1 LQFYT
6 SLKKNFT
13 EDDNGVVEF
22 FNWGNGKVLVVE
34 DIEYTQA
41 LIYDLECACYVSA
54 AVKFVDCTTPRNFI
68 CEDLT
73 TTTTPASPPL

>member
-1 LQFYT
+1 MQFYT

-22 FNWGNGKVLVVE
+22 FSWGNGKQVVVE
-34 DIEYTQA
+34 DIEYTQP
-41 LIYDLECACYVSA
+41 LSFDLECACYVSA

-68 CEDLT
+68 CEDLM
-73 TTTTPASPPL
+73 TTTPAPAPA